1 MSSGRTHL
9 ERHSSLK
16 AWIAMRVI
24 FTDIKQ
30 KGNCWNG
37 SGTRSVATQ
46 VLPSVFPVSHTQ
58 PGLQAITTVAAQRQ
72 RQCYGCFH
80 LVFTVIL
87 PPHRRGY

>member
-1 MSSGRTHL
+1 MRQGWDGTRLCWATQCGVSSVGTHL

-46 VLPSVFPVSHTQ
+46 VLPFVLRIFYN
-58 PGLQAITTVAAQRQ
+58 LA
-72 RQCYGCFH
+72 
-80 LVFTVIL
+80 
-87 PPHRRGY
+87 

>member
-37 SGTRSVATQ
+37 SGRSVATQ
-46 VLPSVFPVSHTQ
+46 VSPSVFPSSTTQ
-58 PGLQAITTVAAQRQ
+58 PGLQAITAAR
-72 RQCYGCFH
+72 
-80 LVFTVIL
+80 
-87 PPHRRGY
+87 PRGSGDVMDAST